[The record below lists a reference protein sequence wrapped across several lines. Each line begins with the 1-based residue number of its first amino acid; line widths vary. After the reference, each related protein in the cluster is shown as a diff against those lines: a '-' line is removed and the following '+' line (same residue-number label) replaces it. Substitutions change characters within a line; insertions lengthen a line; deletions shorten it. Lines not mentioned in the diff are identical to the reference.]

1 MLVSLSLDHR
11 RAGLAVRERFHLD
24 EEAFL
29 RAHRF
34 FAASGATSVV
44 LAQTCNRLEAYAW
57 WPGSEVGAQDAGPS
71 DARRTRAALARAMCT
86 AWCSGE
92 ESEAE
97 EMARFAAIQTGAGA
111 VEHLLR
117 VAAGL
122 ESQVLGD
129 VHVLAQLRQAYRR
142 SVELGCAGSPM
153 HRLFEQAFRLGKAI
167 RRETGLMSTRSG
179 VGSEAARV
187 AQAIEGPGDLVVVGC
202 GKIGA
207 QAARTLVSRGAR
219 DVVLVN
225 RTIHRAEAL
234 ARQLGL
240 VRWSSLEEL
249 PARLAQAR
257 AVIVATDS
265 REPVVTAE
273 MVDRARSI
281 AGGAGAP
288 PLTLIDVSVPRN
300 VDPEAA
306 KHAGVRVI
314 DLDALHPESSAAIA
328 SRREAIPQVEQRV
341 ADACREFLAW
351 LELNLAR
358 ASLAPLRSVLVE
370 ACRRE
375 IAFVTGEDGSA
386 VRAADRIVAR
396 VLAHPMSSFRSA
408 RARGEDVSTPAD
420 LLGSL
425 FR

>member
-24 EEAFL
+24 DEAML
-29 RAHRF
+29 RAHRS
-34 FAASGATSVV
+34 FAAAGATSVV

-57 WPGSEVGAQDAGPS
+57 WPGSDAMPRDAGPS
-71 DARRTRAALARAMCT
+71 DEERTRAALARAMCT
-86 AWCSGE
+86 AWCAGE
-92 ESEAE
+92 EAEAE
-97 EMARFAAIQTGAGA
+97 EMARFAAIGTGAGA

-142 SVELGCAGSPM
+142 SVELGRAGSPM

-187 AQAIEGPGDLVVVGC
+187 AQVIEGPGSLVVVGC

-207 QAARTLVSRGAR
+207 QAAQTLVSRGAR
-219 DVVLVN
+219 DVILVN
-225 RTIHRAEAL
+225 RTVHRAEAL

-240 VRWSSLEEL
+240 GRWAGLEEL
-249 PARLAQAR
+249 PEILAQAR

-265 REPVVTAE
+265 REPVVTAG
-273 MVDRARSI
+273 MVGLARAI
-281 AGGAGAP
+281 GGGAVAW

-306 KHAGVRVI
+306 GVGGVRVI
-314 DLDALHPESSAAIA
+314 DLDSLHPESSAAVA
-328 SRREAIPQVEQRV
+328 SRRAAIPQVEQRV
-341 ADACREFLAW
+341 AEACREVLAW
-351 LELNLAR
+351 LELNVAR
-358 ASLAPLRSVLVE
+358 ASLDPLRSVLVE

-375 IAFVTGEDGSA
+375 IAFVTGEDRSA
-386 VRAADRIVAR
+386 ARAADRIVAR

-408 RARGEDVSTPAD
+408 SARGEDVSMPAD